1 MSESEYLVI
10 YEADEDGWSAY
21 SPDLPG
27 CVAAADTKDELEG
40 LMAEAIP
47 FHLEGLRHA
56 GLQVPQPSSRAGYV
70 PA

>member
-10 YEADEDGWSAY
+10 YEEGEGGWSAY

-27 CVAAADTKDELEG
+27 CVAAADTRGELEG

-47 FHLEGLRHA
+47 FHLEGLRRA
-56 GLQVPQPSSRAGYV
+56 GLPVPQPASRAGYV